1 MGQLISYTPIQNKKF
16 FFKKKKKK
24 ERKKWDRKE
33 WYFQRQ
39 HVLDPDAVSVL
50 KHQTL
55 WTKLHI
61 QTNGF
66 KWRTHKCSIIW
77 PVCLQLT
84 HGKSV
89 LIHLLVHHGTGI
101 KEGWVLALCDVEQSQ
116 SLFWASVIS
125 SFLVPMIWSYL
136 HPFNALRFLCSPGPP
151 RISVLLKAVFSC
163 LLTQRIHDDC
173 GCHRNDSSIIKVA
186 ACDHKYS
193 KES

>member
-1 MGQLISYTPIQNKKF
+1 MGWDGKK
-16 FFKKKKKK
+16 
-24 ERKKWDRKE
+24 

-50 KHQTL
+50 KHQTIS
-55 WTKLHI
+55 TKLHI
-61 QTNGF
+61 QADGL
-66 KWRTHKCSIIW
+66 KRRTHKSPVIW

-116 SLFWASVIS
+116 ALFWASVIS
-125 SFLVPMIWSYL
+125 SFSVPIWWDPTSI
-136 HPFNALRFLCSPGPP
+136 CSMLSDFSATPGPT

-186 ACDHKYS
+186 AWAHKYS